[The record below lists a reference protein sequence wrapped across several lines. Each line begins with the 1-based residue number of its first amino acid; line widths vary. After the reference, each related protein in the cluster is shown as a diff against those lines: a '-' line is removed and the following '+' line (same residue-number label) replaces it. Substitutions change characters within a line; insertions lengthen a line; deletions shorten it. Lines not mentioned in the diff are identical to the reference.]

1 MTEIYP
7 YKHIL
12 VAVDGSKITS
22 NVLESAIDSALRNH
36 ASLDILRIV
45 QVTQLTD
52 GYSNAALSNEETYNI
67 VKTTKERLDDLK
79 KRAVDAGVED
89 VNVHIRFGNP
99 KRVIAHEF
107 PSDHNTALIVLG
119 ATGVSGLERFV
130 LGSVTHYVSRMA
142 KCDVLVVRKNDHVN

>member
-79 KRAVDAGVED
+79 KRAVED
-89 VNVHIRFGNP
+89 R
-99 KRVIAHEF
+99 K
-107 PSDHNTALIVLG
+107 
-119 ATGVSGLERFV
+119 
-130 LGSVTHYVSRMA
+130 SVV
-142 KCDVLVVRKNDHVN
+142 

>member
-79 KRAVDAGVED
+79 KRAVDAWVED
-89 VNVHIRFGNP
+89 VNVHNRFGNQ
-99 KRVIAHEF
+99 KRVISNEL
-107 PSDHNTALIVLG
+107 P
-119 ATGVSGLERFV
+119 
-130 LGSVTHYVSRMA
+130 
-142 KCDVLVVRKNDHVN
+142 

>member
-1 MTEIYP
+1 MTENKQYQ
-7 YKHIL
+7 HIL

-22 NVLESAIDSALRNH
+22 NVLERAIKSALLND

-52 GYSNAALSNEETYNI
+52 GYSNATLSNEETYNI

-79 KRAVDAGVED
+79 QRAVEAGVKD
-89 VNVHIRFGNP
+89 VSVHIRFGNP

-107 PSDHNTALIVLG
+107 PTDHQTDLIVLG

-142 KCDVLVVRKNDHVN
+142 HCDVLVVRKHDHLK

>member
-45 QVTQLTD
+45 QLTQLTD
-52 GYSNAALSNEETYNI
+52 GYSN
-67 VKTTKERLDDLK
+67 
-79 KRAVDAGVED
+79 AVDAGVED

-107 PSDHNTALIVLG
+107 PSDHNTDLIILG

>member
-1 MTEIYP
+1 MTENDQYQ
-7 YKHIL
+7 HIL
-12 VAVDGSKITS
+12 VAVDGSKVTS
-22 NVLESAIDSALRNH
+22 NVLDTAVDTAIRND
-36 ASLDILRIV
+36 AALDILRIV
-45 QVTQLTD
+45 QITQLTD

-79 KRAVDAGVED
+79 QRALDAGAKE

-107 PSDHNTALIVLG
+107 PSDHQTDLIVLG

-142 KCDVLVVRKNDHVN
+142 PCDVLVVRKNDHIN

>member
-107 PSDHNTALIVLG
+107 PSDHNT
-119 ATGVSGLERFV
+119 TGVSGLERFV
-130 LGSVTHYVSRMA
+130 LGPVTHYVSRMA

>member
-1 MTEIYP
+1 MRPLATK
-7 YKHIL
+7 KHITL
-12 VAVDGSKITS
+12 
-22 NVLESAIDSALRNH
+22 L
-36 ASLDILRIV
+36 
-45 QVTQLTD
+45 
-52 GYSNAALSNEETYNI
+52 
-67 VKTTKERLDDLK
+67 KTTKERLDDLK

-107 PSDHNTALIVLG
+107 PSDHNTDLIVLG

>member
-107 PSDHNTALIVLG
+107 PSDHNTDLIVRSKSTRLN
-119 ATGVSGLERFV
+119 S
-130 LGSVTHYVSRMA
+130 SH
-142 KCDVLVVRKNDHVN
+142 